1 MLQRWHGA
9 RRWDTYTTATSCLF
23 VFSVQILDKRWHGI
37 RTSNPPGVM
46 YDHGRKIVHGMDGFC
61 RAFCDDSPFAYTD
74 GSSVAHVCFL
84 LRLFVFFFILSFPFL
99 HATHKCVFCYLRTA
113 EISHKASIAGSWCII
128 WQGILCYYCVNAI
141 SGALAKVNCFSR
153 WHILDT
159 KHTRLAKLLFFSFF
173 LFFLKFLDHEF
184 RPMPFVSW

>member
-46 YDHGRKIVHGMDGFC
+46 YDHGRKIVHGTDGFC

-84 LRLFVFFFILSFPFL
+84 LRLFVFFFPSCHFL
-99 HATHKCVFCYLRTA
+99 FCTRHISVHFAIYERPKYRTKHLQLA
-113 EISHKASIAGSWCII
+113 H
-128 WQGILCYYCVNAI
+128 
-141 SGALAKVNCFSR
+141 GALSGRAY
-153 WHILDT
+153 
-159 KHTRLAKLLFFSFF
+159 
-173 LFFLKFLDHEF
+173 
-184 RPMPFVSW
+184 FVITVSMQHRALWLR